1 MVQPDGTHQYDDS
14 RELRVLA
21 ARRGSVLRRRRGA
34 SWPCGPAAATARRE
48 AVRMSQ
54 TCRKTAA
61 ESSTMS
67 RSKGLRGSRPSLRLA
82 TNTRCVRK
90 PAQCTHAV
98 TAVFSRGPPCVLS
111 THRCRRREICNR
123 ATAPSATG
131 RSHPQHPGAGRQMRP
146 RHIGTTGS
154 QTFPY
159 SGPTALPPRPTPPE
173 SRSAAARAR
182 RASPRRTRRRTRGR
196 GALQAAY
203 IHIGAPAGFGQEGCH
218 YEI

>member
-34 SWPCGPAAATARRE
+34 LWPPRGPAAATARRE

-196 GALQAAY
+196 GALAY
-203 IHIGAPAGFGQEGCH
+203 IHIGAPAGFGQEGRH